1 MRLVRFENTT
11 SGDAI
16 SVNPLQIA
24 KVDQNKKKTDTTFI
38 WVIGPMARSGFTV
51 NYDYKTTCDMIDDA
65 LKA

>member
-11 SGDAI
+11 LDHAI

-24 KVDQNKKKTDTTFI
+24 TVDQNKKKPDTTKI
-38 WVIGPMARSGFTV
+38 WVVGPSVGSSFTV
-51 NYDYKTTCDMIDDA
+51 KYDYKTTCDMIDDA

>member
-11 SGDAI
+11 HEHAI

-24 KVDQNKKKTDTTFI
+24 KVDQNKKKPDTTLVHI
-38 WVIGPMARSGFTV
+38 VHSNSLEV
-51 NYDYKTTCDMIDDA
+51 KYDYKTTCEMIDDA